1 MLRGRNRDEMCFVS
15 AEKLMLYETTH
26 LLRHIRCG
34 SLRNATVTQYH
45 YEAGHAERVP
55 PDRGRKP
62 ESTRTRTS
70 LPVKVALRVF
80 RELYLALTSSSI

>member
-1 MLRGRNRDEMCFVS
+1 MPPFPYNTMLCGRNRDEMCFVS
-15 AEKLMLYETTH
+15 AEKLMLHETIH

-45 YEAGHAERVP
+45 SEAGHAERVP

-62 ESTRTRTS
+62 ESTNQEINQS
-70 LPVKVALRVF
+70 GALIKG
-80 RELYLALTSSSI
+80 S

>member
-45 YEAGHAERVP
+45 YEAGHAERLP

-62 ESTRTRTS
+62 ESTNLKGQVCR
-70 LPVKVALRVF
+70 LK
-80 RELYLALTSSSI
+80 